1 MSEMLARRETKSTQR
16 RRDATAT
23 LRAHGEN
30 VRELLAFEI
39 ATETYAL
46 ALDAVR
52 EILKPPPVTPVP
64 RAPRDVLGVISVRGR
79 ITTVIDLRSRLR
91 AHTSDIDKHT
101 RVLLVDDGDE
111 IIGLLVDRVLQ
122 VYRLSDEEIE
132 LASVVSGDMSE
143 YVIGIGRPHK
153 LRHVR
158 SERTGPGGSAV
169 SAADILILLD
179 HVELMRR

>member
-1 MSEMLARRETKSTQR
+1 MSESMTRREPMGVR

-23 LRAHGEN
+23 QRAHGEN

-39 ATETYAL
+39 ANETYAL

-91 AHTSDIDKHT
+91 ARASELDKFT

-111 IIGLLVDRVLQ
+111 IVGLLVDRVLQ

-132 LASVVSGDMSE
+132 LATVVSGDMSE
-143 YVIGIGRPHK
+143 YVVGIGRPNK
-153 LRHVR
+153 NRHSR
-158 SERTGPGGSAV
+158 SERSAGGGTAL

-179 HVELMRR
+179 HKELLRR

>member
-1 MSEMLARRETKSTQR
+1 MNDSLARRESRSLR

-23 LRAHGEN
+23 QRAHGEN

-39 ATETYAL
+39 AHETYAL

-91 AHTSDIDKHT
+91 THQGELDKHT
-101 RVLLVDDGDE
+101 RVLLVADGDE
-111 IIGLLVDRVLQ
+111 IVGLLVDKVLQ

-132 LASVVSGDMSE
+132 LASVVSGDLSE
-143 YVIGIGRPHK
+143 YVVGIGRPHK
-153 LRHVR
+153 NRHSR
-158 SERTGPGGSAV
+158 SERGEDARSAL

-179 HVELMRR
+179 HAELLRT